1 MYDVAK
7 CFDSLWVQECINDMF
22 DAGIQNDKLNLLHLL
37 NENAQVA
44 AKTSSGLTER
54 KDIPNIIMQGTVW
67 GGMFC
72 TTTMDKLGKYKYENP
87 DMLYMYKNKVGVP
100 ALEMVDDILDVQ
112 KCGVD
117 AIKSNALINTFIEH
131 KKMSMGHEKC
141 ERIHCGKKT
150 SSCPDLMV
158 PDQPMHSSGEVT
170 YLGDQVTSSANN
182 VKTISK
188 RKAKG
193 YGIISDIMFLL
204 EAIPNGRHRTKVG
217 LELRQAWF
225 LNSVLLNMET
235 WHNLQDNHLKEL
247 MTLDNYLIRQIIG
260 AHSKVPVEF
269 LFLETSAIPIN
280 FVLTSRRLN
289 YLHIILNR
297 SDEELTKQIYTAQK
311 LDPIKGDWAQNVGE
325 DMKKVDL
332 NMEEGQIMKM
342 KKSAFKNIVR
352 RKVKSAAFSSLKVTQ
367 SSHIKI
373 NKINYNSFST
383 QTYLNSQEIS
393 FEESST
399 LFNIRANTVNG
410 FKTCFPSIY
419 RNNLNCKLGCKDS
432 PDSIEHC
439 MNCSVLDNHIGIC
452 HEPISLVFEAL
463 DKQIL
468 AVRKFISRNNTRA
481 ALLEGSQSLPGPGD
495 TGHEHAG
502 PAGGAGERSGPPQ
515 P

>member
-1 MYDVAK
+1 M
-7 CFDSLWVQECINDMF
+7 
-22 DAGIQNDKLNLLHLL
+22 
-37 NENAQVA
+37 
-44 AKTSSGLTER
+44 
-54 KDIPNIIMQGTVW
+54 
-67 GGMFC
+67 
-72 TTTMDKLGKYKYENP
+72 
-87 DMLYMYKNKVGVP
+87 
-100 ALEMVDDILDVQ
+100 
-112 KCGVD
+112 
-117 AIKSNALINTFIEH
+117 
-131 KKMSMGHEKC
+131 
-141 ERIHCGKKT
+141 
-150 SSCPDLMV
+150 
-158 PDQPMHSSGEVT
+158 
-170 YLGDQVTSSANN
+170 
-182 VKTISK
+182 
-188 RKAKG
+188 
-193 YGIISDIMFLL
+193 
-204 EAIPNGRHRTKVG
+204 
-217 LELRQAWF
+217 
-225 LNSVLLNMET
+225 
-235 WHNLQDNHLKEL
+235 
-247 MTLDNYLIRQIIG
+247 
-260 AHSKVPVEF
+260 
-269 LFLETSAIPIN
+269 
-280 FVLTSRRLN
+280 
-289 YLHIILNR
+289 
-297 SDEELTKQIYTAQK
+297 
-311 LDPIKGDWAQNVGE
+311 
-325 DMKKVDL
+325 
-332 NMEEGQIMKM
+332 
-342 KKSAFKNIVR
+342 
-352 RKVKSAAFSSLKVTQ
+352 KSAAFSSLKVTQ